1 MQAIFGKTQFA
12 VLFMSILLGTLLQAQ
27 DCEIVKDYGDGTYAV
42 NIGGKEMLAITEQ
55 MQKNALK
62 MKNDLDQANQI
73 IAQNDGLIKKYEKA
87 VEQYEKTLDDQKE
100 YVGGLEEVVKE
111 YKALVKDYKKLKQP
125 WLTFDVGAGAT
136 KDTKPAVIFGLGI
149 RYIRVGAFLQ
159 ENNGGVIASYSIPIF

>member
-1 MQAIFGKTQFA
+1 MQAILRKSQFV
-12 VLFMSILLGTLLQAQ
+12 VLYMSILLGTLLHAQ
-27 DCEIVKDYGDGTYAV
+27 ECEIVKDNGDGSYV
-42 NIGGKEMLAITEQ
+42 VRIEGQELLAITEQ

-73 IAQNDGLIKKYEKA
+73 LAQNDALIKKYEVA
-87 VEQYEKTLDDQKE
+87 VEQYKKTLDDQKE
-100 YVGGLEEVVKE
+100 YVGGLEEIVKE

-136 KDTKPAVIFGLGI
+136 KKTKPAVIFGLGI
-149 RYIRVGAFLQ
+149 RSIRVGAFLQ